1 MDVIISFCTAL
12 VALLICLQ
20 VTVLLL
26 WIERK
31 GSALIQDR
39 VGANRANLFGGLLP
53 FNLGIV
59 NTMMADPLKLLTKED
74 IVPAAAD
81 RFLHWLAPWVA
92 VFPLFLTFA
101 VVPFGDV
108 IVVGGRE
115 INLQAVG
122 SPGILFVLAMVSLG
136 VYGVI
141 IGGWA
146 SNSRYAFLGGVRGSA
161 QMISY
166 EIAMGLAL
174 VSVVLTFGTLDLQQI
189 AREQGKLMWGVV
201 PAWGIFYQPIAFV
214 LLFIAGIAESKRSPF
229 DLPEA
234 ESELVAGFQTEYS
247 GSKMSMFMMSDFIEV
262 AIVAALT
269 TTLFFGGWQVP
280 FLYRDGFH
288 FPGGLTVAVPSLAVT
303 LLQIA
308 SFLVKVFVFCWIQ
321 ILIRWSLP
329 RLRYDQLMAF
339 GWKKLLP
346 VGRNVAASAVL
357 GLLLEG
363 CTLTLSSSGSWP
375 FCRSPR
381 R

>member
-1 MDVIISFCTAL
+1 MELFISFATAL

-20 VTVLLL
+20 VTVVLL

-39 VGANRANLFGGLLP
+39 VGADRANLFGGLLP
-53 FNLGIV
+53 FNLGLV
-59 NTMMADPLKLLTKED
+59 NTLMADPLKLLTKED

-81 RFLHWLAPWVA
+81 RFLHWLAPWLA

-108 IVVGGRE
+108 LAIGGRQ
-115 INLQAVG
+115 INLQAVDLSG
-122 SPGILFVLAMVSLG
+122 GILFVLAMVSLG

-174 VSVVLTFGTLDLQQI
+174 VSVALTYGTLDLQQI
-189 AREQGKLMWGVV
+189 ARAQGELMWGVL
-201 PAWGIFYQPIAFV
+201 PAWGIFYQPIACV
-214 LLFIAGIAESKRSPF
+214 LLFIAGIAESKRAPF

-262 AIVAALT
+262 AIVAAIT
-269 TTLFFGGWQVP
+269 TTFFFGGWQIP

-288 FPGGLTVAVPSLAVT
+288 VPGGFTVALPSLVVA
-303 LLQIA
+303 LLQVV

-329 RLRYDQLMAF
+329 RLRYDQLMTF

-346 VGRNVAASAVL
+346 IGLANVAVSAIMVL
-357 GLLLEG
+357 ALEG
-363 CTLTLSSSGSWP
+363 WTGT
-375 FCRSPR
+375 
-381 R
+381 

>member
-1 MDVIISFCTAL
+1 MDLIIRLGTAL

-39 VGANRANLFGGLLP
+39 VGADRANVFGGLLP

-59 NTMMADPLKLLTKED
+59 NTLMADPLKLLTKED
-74 IVPAAAD
+74 IVPSAAD
-81 RFLHWLAPWVA
+81 RFLHWLAPWLA

-101 VVPFGDV
+101 VIPFGDV
-108 IVVGGRE
+108 LVIGDRE
-115 INLQAVG
+115 INLQAVELSG
-122 SPGILFVLAMVSLG
+122 GILFVLAMVSLG

-141 IGGWA
+141 VGGWA
-146 SNSRYAFLGGVRGSA
+146 SNSRYAFLGGIRGSA

-174 VSVVLTFGTLDLQQI
+174 VSVALTYGTLDLQQI
-189 AREQGKLMWGVV
+189 ARAQGQLMWGVV

-214 LLFIAGIAESKRSPF
+214 LLFIAGIAESKRAPF

-234 ESELVAGFQTEYS
+234 ENELVAGFQTEYS

-262 AIVAALT
+262 AIVAAIT
-269 TTLFFGGWQVP
+269 TTFFFGGWQVP
-280 FLYRDGFH
+280 FLSRDGFH
-288 FPGGLTVAVPSLAVT
+288 FPGGFAVAVPSLVVT
-303 LLQIA
+303 LLGVLA
-308 SFLVKVFVFCWIQ
+308 FLVKLFVFCWIQ
-321 ILIRWSLP
+321 ILIRWSVP

-346 VGRNVAASAVL
+346 VGLANVAVSAVL
-357 GLLLEG
+357 VLWLQGWTG
-363 CTLTLSSSGSWP
+363 P
-375 FCRSPR
+375 
-381 R
+381 